1 LWFQQSPSRIISR
14 KFPVSPLKF
23 TDALAAFELVDN
35 LGAYSIPSETGLS
48 SHLLSS
54 VQNLFSFE
62 TTGTFP

>member
-1 LWFQQSPSRIISR
+1 
-14 KFPVSPLKF
+14 LKF